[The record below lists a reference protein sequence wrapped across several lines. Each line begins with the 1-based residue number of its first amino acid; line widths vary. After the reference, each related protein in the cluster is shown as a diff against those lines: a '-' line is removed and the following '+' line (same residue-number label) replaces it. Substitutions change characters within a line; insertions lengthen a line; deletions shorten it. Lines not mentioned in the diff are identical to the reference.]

1 MRAYLARECCRE
13 LELSRP
19 SRKLDVAAKK
29 RPKFLRT
36 PALELNRSRARPP
49 IQDLSRLRVEAVEI
63 VLGVLGPF
71 AFELA
76 GCDNSHQLV
85 QRTMNFYHNPV
96 SLLYMRSNAQPTLQ
110 HCFRLIYLRL
120 DGADFRFVARAIRTT
135 PPIRHLGPLA
145 LRRKASSAFRGS
157 LSKQSRPWC

>member
-1 MRAYLARECCRE
+1 MYLARECCRE
-13 LELSRP
+13 FELSRP

-49 IQDLSRLRVEAVEI
+49 IQDLSGLGVEAVEI

-71 AFELA
+71 ALHPT
-76 GCDNSHQLV
+76 GGDDSDKLV

-96 SLLYMRSNAQPTLQ
+96 SLLYMRSNTQPTLQ
-110 HCFRLIYLRL
+110 LCF
-120 DGADFRFVARAIRTT
+120 
-135 PPIRHLGPLA
+135 
-145 LRRKASSAFRGS
+145 
-157 LSKQSRPWC
+157 